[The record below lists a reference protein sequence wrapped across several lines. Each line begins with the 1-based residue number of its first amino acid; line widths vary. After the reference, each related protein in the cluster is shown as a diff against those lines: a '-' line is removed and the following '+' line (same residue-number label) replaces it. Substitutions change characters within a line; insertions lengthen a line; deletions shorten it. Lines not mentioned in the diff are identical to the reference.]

1 MSQPKVLIYG
11 VMSVGQDFSRG
22 RENYISNKILSVHI
36 ETEGGEVG
44 FSDPLVQH
52 SVKSLGYRII
62 DKSVFKDGTVFSSQI
77 RCEDIEA
84 YQIRKQILK
93 H

>member
-11 VMSVGQDFSRG
+11 VILVAQDFSRG
-22 RENYISNKILSVHI
+22 RENYINNKLLSVHI
-36 ETEGGEVG
+36 ETKGGEVG
-44 FSDPLVQH
+44 FSDPLIQH
-52 SVKSLGYRII
+52 RVRSLGYCIMDR
-62 DKSVFKDGTVFSSQI
+62 SVFKDGTVSFSQI